1 MQLGNLVGEVT
12 ELCCFPARGGYGA
25 VQFSSQDYGSTR
37 KVLLDAL
44 PRERRIVRPGSGV

>member
-1 MQLGNLVGEVT
+1 MELGNLVVEVT
-12 ELCCFPARGGYGA
+12 ELCSFPLRGGYGA

-44 PRERRIVRPGSGV
+44 PSERRIVRPGSGV